1 MKIMYERRGGGL
13 IYYIRENNIFMEKR
27 IKKDEKTLTFQ
38 SNLFI
43 S

>member
-1 MKIMYERRGGGL
+1 MKIMFERRGGGL
-13 IYYIRENNIFMEKR
+13 FTILGKINIFMEKR

-38 SNLFI
+38 SNLFK

>member
-1 MKIMYERRGGGL
+1 MKIMFERREGL

-27 IKKDEKTLTFQ
+27 INKDEKTLTFQ
-38 SNLFI
+38 SNLFK